1 MPAEAMPAAAQAIS
15 SGHAKRTSRCYTGRR
30 FPMAKIDQ
38 VRNLGVVAH
47 IDAGKTT
54 VSERFLFHSG
64 KIHKVGEVH
73 DGETEM
79 DWMEQ
84 ERERGITI
92 TAAATTFEWK
102 KHEIHLIDTPGHV
115 DFTIEVERSLRVLD
129 GAVVVFCGVAGV
141 QPQSKTVWRQADKF
155 RVPRLAFVNKLDRV
169 GASFS
174 AVVADIRETLGA
186 NAVPIQLPIGTED
199 AFAGVVDL
207 VRMKALMFSGDVT
220 DAPEVADIPDDVAAH
235 AADARDQLVQALADL
250 DDGIA
255 EKYLGNQEL
264 TAADLDAAIR
274 KATIAVKIIPVLG
287 GTALRNKG
295 IHPLLDAVIAYL
307 PSPVDVPPVQGID
320 PRNTTEKLTRAPKN
334 SEPFSALAFKIAMD
348 EGRKVVF
355 LRLFSGVVEAGDE
368 ILNVRTNRKEK
379 VARLFRIHAN
389 KRERLDK
396 AVAGEIV
403 AVAGLKDATTGDTVC
418 DPKAPILLE
427 RIDTYEPV
435 ISQAIEAENAAAK
448 ERLDFALGKMGEEDP
463 TFRVRDDADTG
474 QTIISGM
481 GELHLEIIV
490 DRMKREYGVQARAG
504 KPQVVYRETI
514 LKDGDGHAVFER
526 TPAGGGKDGAIYGEA
541 TCRVRARARGAGMEF
556 KRDIGSIA
564 GASPT
569 ASDADPARR
578 HAGAA
583 RRGVVGP
590 RRVPARGRR
599 GHPGRALAARRRE
612 RRDRLPRRRRG
623 GVPPRG
629 AGGDAVTARADH
641 GGRGHRRRRVPRRGD
656 RRPQPAPRS
665 RPGRRQA
672 RQGEP
677 GPGARRAAQHVRLL
691 DAVAQPDPGR
701 RDVRDAVLRLRHPAG
716 LSGRVP
722 MTASR

>member
-1 MPAEAMPAAAQAIS
+1 
-15 SGHAKRTSRCYTGRR
+15 
-30 FPMAKIDQ
+30 MAKIDM

-141 QPQSKTVWRQADKF
+141 QPQSETVWHQADKF
-155 RVPRLAFVNKLDRV
+155 RVPRLAFINKLDRI
-169 GASFS
+169 GASFP
-174 AVVADIRETLGA
+174 AVVADIRDRLGA
-186 NAVPIQLPIGTED
+186 NAVPIQLPIGSED
-199 AFAGVVDL
+199 SFSGAIDL
-207 VRMKALMFSGDVT
+207 VRMKLINFTGDVT
-220 DAPEVADIPDDVAAH
+220 DTPEIIDIPAEHAEAA
-235 AADARDQLVQALADL
+235 AEARDAMIQSLADL
-250 DDGIA
+250 DDAIA
-255 EKYLGNQEL
+255 MKYLESQEL
-264 TAADLDAAIR
+264 TIAELDAAIR
-274 KATIAVKIIPVLG
+274 KATIAVKMIPVLG

-307 PSPVDVPPVQGID
+307 PSPADVPPVSGVD
-320 PRNTTEKLTRAPKN
+320 PRTTTEKLTRAPKN
-334 SEPFSALAFKIAMD
+334 NEPFAALAFKIAMD

-355 LRLFSGVVEAGDE
+355 LRVFSGTIEPGAE
-368 ILNVRTNRKEK
+368 LLNVRTNKKEK
-379 VARLFRIHAN
+379 IARLFHIHAN

-435 ISQAIEAENAAAK
+435 ISQAIEADNASAK

-463 TFRVRDDADTG
+463 TFRVREDTDTG

-504 KPQVVYRETI
+504 KPQVVYRETV
-514 LKDGDGHAVFER
+514 LREGEGNAVFER
-526 TPAGGGKDGAIYGEA
+526 DLKEQAIYGEA
-541 TCRVRARARGAGMEF
+541 TCIVRGRPRGSGMDFKRALPASSVLPDVIVQAAMQGLRDAASSGPDGYPLEDVEVTLTSVQLRDGANGEIGSRAAAAEAFRRAVQAATPSRLEPIMAVEVTVDDEFLGAVIGDLNQRRGQVQDIGARGA
-556 KRDIGSIA
+556 KRLV
-564 GASPT
+564 
-569 ASDADPARR
+569 
-578 HAGAA
+578 AA
-583 RRGVVGP
+583 R
-590 RRVPARGRR
+590 VPLRNMFGYSTRLR
-599 GHPGRALAARRRE
+599 SLTEGRATFSMLFHSY
-612 RRDRLPRRRRG
+612 DTLQS
-623 GVPPRG
+623 V
-629 AGGDAVTARADH
+629 
-641 GGRGHRRRRVPRRGD
+641 
-656 RRPQPAPRS
+656 
-665 RPGRRQA
+665 
-672 RQGEP
+672 
-677 GPGARRAAQHVRLL
+677 
-691 DAVAQPDPGR
+691 
-701 RDVRDAVLRLRHPAG
+701 
-716 LSGRVP
+716 
-722 MTASR
+722 

>member
-1 MPAEAMPAAAQAIS
+1 
-15 SGHAKRTSRCYTGRR
+15 
-30 FPMAKIDQ
+30 MAKIDM

-141 QPQSKTVWRQADKF
+141 QPQSETVWHQADKF
-155 RVPRLAFVNKLDRV
+155 KVPRLAFVNKLDRI
-169 GASFS
+169 GASF
-174 AVVADIRETLGA
+174 AGVVADIRDRLGA

-199 AFAGVVDL
+199 AFSGVIDL
-207 VRMKALMFSGDVT
+207 VRMKALMFTGDVT
-220 DAPEVADIPDDVAAH
+220 DTPAPVDIPAELLAS
-235 AADARDQLVQALADL
+235 AADARDQMIQALADL
-250 DDGIA
+250 DDAIA
-255 EKYLGNQEL
+255 VPYLDGKEL
-264 TAADLDAAIR
+264 TTAELDTAIR
-274 KATIAVKIIPVLG
+274 KATIAVKMVPVLG

-307 PSPVDVPPVQGID
+307 PSPADVPPVVGVD

-334 SEPFSALAFKIAMD
+334 NEPLSALAFKIAMD

-355 LRLFSGVVEAGDE
+355 LRLFSGTLEANGE
-368 ILNVRTNRKEK
+368 VLNVRTGKKEK
-379 VARLFRIHAN
+379 VARLFHVHAN
-389 KRERLDK
+389 KRERLEK

-403 AVAGLKDATTGDTVC
+403 AAAGLKDATTGDTIC

-435 ISQAIEAENAAAK
+435 ISQAIEADNAAAK
-448 ERLDFALGKMGEEDP
+448 ERLDFALGKMAEEDP
-463 TFRVRDDADTG
+463 TFRVKDDPDTG
-474 QTIISGM
+474 QTLISGM

-504 KPQVVYRETI
+504 KPQVVYRETA
-514 LKDGDGHAVFER
+514 LGEGEGHAVFER
-526 TPAGGGKDGAIYGEA
+526 DMKEQAIYGEA
-541 TCRVRARARGAGMEF
+541 TVRVKARPRASGMEF
-556 KRDIGSIA
+556 KKALPMMPPLPETIVNAAMQGLRDAAGSGPDGYPLEDVEVTLVALALRDGANGEIGGRAAAAEATRRAVQAANPSRLEPIMA
-564 GASPT
+564 VEITADDEFLGAVIG
-569 ASDADPARR
+569 DLNQ
-578 HAGAA
+578 
-583 RRGVVGP
+583 RRGQVQDVGS
-590 RRVPARGRR
+590 RGVKRLVTAHVPLRNMFGYSTRLR
-599 GHPGRALAARRRE
+599 SLTEGRATFSMLFHAY
-612 RRDRLPRRRRG
+612 DTL
-623 GVPPRG
+623 
-629 AGGDAVTARADH
+629 
-641 GGRGHRRRRVPRRGD
+641 
-656 RRPQPAPRS
+656 Q
-665 RPGRRQA
+665 QA
-672 RQGEP
+672 
-677 GPGARRAAQHVRLL
+677 
-691 DAVAQPDPGR
+691 
-701 RDVRDAVLRLRHPAG
+701 
-716 LSGRVP
+716 
-722 MTASR
+722 

>member
-1 MPAEAMPAAAQAIS
+1 
-15 SGHAKRTSRCYTGRR
+15 
-30 FPMAKIDQ
+30 MAKIDL

-64 KIHKVGEVH
+64 KIHQVGEVH

-141 QPQSKTVWRQADKF
+141 QPQSETVWHQADKF
-155 RVPRLAFVNKLDRV
+155 KVPRLAFVNKLDRV
-169 GASFS
+169 GASFP
-174 AVVADIRETLGA
+174 AVVADIRERLGA
-186 NAVPIQLPIGTED
+186 NAVPIQLPIGSED
-199 AFAGVVDL
+199 AFSGAIDL
-207 VRMKALMFSGDVT
+207 VRMKAIMFSGDVT
-220 DAPEVADIPDDVAAH
+220 DTPDVVDIPGELAAV
-235 AADARDQLVQALADL
+235 AADARDAMIQSLADL
-250 DDGIA
+250 DDAIA
-255 EKYLGNQEL
+255 VKYLEGQEL
-264 TAADLDAAIR
+264 EAAELDAAIR
-274 KATIAVKIIPVLG
+274 KATIAVKMVPVLG

-307 PSPVDVPPVQGID
+307 PSPADVPPVTGVD
-320 PRNTTEKLTRAPKN
+320 PRTINSEKGPEKLTRAPRN

-355 LRLFSGVVEAGDE
+355 LRIFSGVLEAGAE
-368 ILNVRTNRKEK
+368 ILNARTNRKER

-403 AVAGLKDATTGDTVC
+403 AAAGLKDATTGDTVC

-435 ISQAIEAENAAAK
+435 ISQAIEADNAAAK
-448 ERLDFALGKMGEEDP
+448 ERLDFALAKMADEDP
-463 TFRVRDDADTG
+463 TFRFREDADTG
-474 QTIISGM
+474 QTLISGM

-504 KPQVVYRETI
+504 KPQVVYRETV
-514 LKDGDGHAVFER
+514 LGEGEGHAVFER
-526 TPAGGGKDGAIYGEA
+526 SIATSGKEQSIYGEA
-541 TCRVRARARGAGMEF
+541 TCKVRSRPRGAGMDF
-556 KRDIGSIA
+556 KRALPAGALLPDGVIEAAMQGLRDAASSGPDGFPLEDVEVTLLGLVLREGANGEIGSRA
-564 GASPT
+564 AAAEAFRYAVQAASPSRLEPIMAVEVT
-569 ASDADPARR
+569 VDDEFLGAVIGDLNQRR
-578 HAGAA
+578 GQVQDVGSRGVKRLVAA
-583 RRGVVGP
+583 RVALRNMFGYST
-590 RRVPARGRR
+590 RLRSLTE
-599 GHPGRALAARRRE
+599 GRATFTMMFHAYDTLQAA
-612 RRDRLPRRRRG
+612 
-623 GVPPRG
+623 
-629 AGGDAVTARADH
+629 
-641 GGRGHRRRRVPRRGD
+641 
-656 RRPQPAPRS
+656 
-665 RPGRRQA
+665 
-672 RQGEP
+672 
-677 GPGARRAAQHVRLL
+677 
-691 DAVAQPDPGR
+691 
-701 RDVRDAVLRLRHPAG
+701 
-716 LSGRVP
+716 
-722 MTASR
+722 